1 MPRFEVRISGKD
13 LDHAQAALDTAGL
26 GKMGA
31 LISYAVGKAR
41 DPAHPEGERE
51 ASTEARAVIVEAET
65 GDAAKRLVE
74 DALPPRGY
82 SVRVKPAPPSYAY
95 WGTGCSSS
103 KVTRR
108 PVRTSGSI
116 IVGQLHPHSCWCLL

>member
-1 MPRFEVRISGKD
+1 MPNFEVRISGKD

-31 LISYAVGKAR
+31 LISYAVGRAR

-51 ASTEARAVIVEAET
+51 ASTEARAVIVEAKT

-74 DALPPRGY
+74 DALPAQGY
-82 SVRVKPAPPSYAY
+82 SVRVKPAPESYAY
-95 WGTGCSSS
+95 WGAE
-103 KVTRR
+103 
-108 PVRTSGSI
+108 
-116 IVGQLHPHSCWCLL
+116 